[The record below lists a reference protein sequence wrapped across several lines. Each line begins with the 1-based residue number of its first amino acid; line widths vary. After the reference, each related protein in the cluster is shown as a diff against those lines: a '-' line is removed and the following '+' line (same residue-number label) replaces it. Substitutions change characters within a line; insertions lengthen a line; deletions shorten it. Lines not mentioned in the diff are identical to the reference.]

1 MKCPYCA
8 GDMEQGV
15 LESTVPINF
24 LKEARF
30 INKPKEGQGEFILS
44 YAFRSGYLFS
54 VLSQR
59 RRRLCVKDCR
69 GRRFDLTE
77 AAF

>member
-30 INKPKEGQGEFILS
+30 INKPKEGQGEFNL
-44 YAFRSGYLFS
+44 AHPPFGGCAS
-54 VLSQR
+54 VDAW
-59 RRRLCVKDCR
+59 VCR
-69 GRRFDLTE
+69 GCRKIVVSY
-77 AAF
+77 